1 MHRRTTLHTALAVI
15 AATTLA
21 WGTGAQAQQPGAAP
35 KIAVTDLAYAQR
47 VSEYFMAGTYQRS
60 SQMSAGGSHSGCYSH
75 GPYGGGGSHSGSH
88 SMQASE
94 QASGTYVAGRY
105 SYIEQRELGGYTNDI
120 KGTILQDTYFRL
132 VQGKGFDA
140 GKPQPSK
147 AEQVLNQVQGGKMAT
162 PQANDVITRI
172 KKDEF
177 NGADYVLFGVVSSI
191 EFTDALSPLQGTT
204 SATRQYGLQL
214 LADFSLINTKTYEI
228 KAAFSARGE
237 GNDTKILSI
246 RGDIAPPQPGQGD
259 ARDLTVAGAGRV
271 PAARGATGLHRLPP
285 GARRAPARGVTAGRP
300 AHARAATAA
309 VRAGADPQ
317 VSRSAPH
324 RAPAALA
331 GTGQCGARSPQGQP
345 CAGLFCVCHPGH
357 GAGRLLGPACA

>member
-1 MHRRTTLHTALAVI
+1 MQRRTTLGAACALI
-15 AATTLA
+15 ATTALA
-21 WGTGAQAQQPGAAP
+21 WGTAAQAQQPGAAP

-47 VSEYFMAGTYQRS
+47 VSEYFLAGTYQRS
-60 SQMSAGGSHSGCYSH
+60 SQMSAQGSHGGSHGMYGGSHSGQ
-75 GPYGGGGSHSGSH
+75 H

-120 KGTILQDTYFRL
+120 KGAILQGTFFKL

-162 PQANDVITRI
+162 PQAQPQVADVISRI
-172 KKDEF
+172 KKGEF

-191 EFTDALSPLQGTT
+191 DFTDALSPLQGTS

-214 LADFSLINTKTYEI
+214 LADFSLIHTKTYEI
-228 KAAFSARGE
+228 KAAFSAQGE

-246 RGDIAPPQPGQGD
+246 RGDIAPPNRSKVMRETSLSLAQDVYQQLAMQLGYTD
-259 ARDLTVAGAGRV
+259 ANL
-271 PAARGATGLHRLPP
+271 
-285 GARRAPARGVTAGRP
+285 ARGVRP
-300 AHARAATAA
+300 AP
-309 VRAGADPQ
+309 VY
-317 VSRSAPH
+317 
-324 RAPAALA
+324 
-331 GTGQCGARSPQGQP
+331 PQGAGQP
-345 CAGLFCVCHPGH
+345 MPMQQQPPQQQQPEQVLI
-357 GAGRLLGPACA
+357 LK